1 MKISTAQK
9 IGLGLVGLLA
19 VVGIAKAAT
28 TKSQTDNIANKFLF
42 DFGSFRIH
50 EIGWSKIVFAVDGIK
65 VYNQSSISANI
76 SNLYVNIKNKNSAGS
91 LEQLF
96 TQENYINSLDIP
108 ANATSTLPSMYFSIP
123 ITSLTTLWDMFN
135 KKISQILY
143 VNVRFQVLGGYE
155 ISMDNEVNLASQ
167 MSMLS
172 ALWNNAI
179 VKIFFGNR
187 NRETTGTNSGANS
200 STNSS
205 TNSGT
210 NSGANQSAGSGS
222 TPNAGVVTNPS
233 SNAGN
238 QRQNAQVVNM
248 GSAFRV

>member
-28 TKSQTDNIANKFLF
+28 TKSQTDNIANKFIF

-50 EIGWSKIVFAVDGIK
+50 NIDWSKIIFAVDGIK
-65 VYNQSSISANI
+65 VYNQSSISASI
-76 SNLYVNIKNKNSAGS
+76 SNLYVNIKSMSSTGS

-96 TQENYINSLDIP
+96 TQENYINSLNIP

-123 ITSLTTLWDMFN
+123 ITSLTTLWDMYN
-135 KKISQILY
+135 NRISQMLY

-155 ISMDNEVNLASQ
+155 ISMDKQVSLASQ

-172 ALWNNAI
+172 TLWNNAI

-187 NRETTGTNSGANS
+187 NRETPANTNSGTNSG
-200 STNSS
+200 TNS
-205 TNSGT
+205 NT

-222 TPNAGVVTNPS
+222 TPNAGIISNPS

-238 QRQNAQVVNM
+238 QNRRQNAVVVNM
-248 GSAFRV
+248 GSVFRV

>member
-1 MKISTAQK
+1 
-9 IGLGLVGLLA
+9 
-19 VVGIAKAAT
+19 
-28 TKSQTDNIANKFLF
+28 
-42 DFGSFRIH
+42 
-50 EIGWSKIVFAVDGIK
+50 
-65 VYNQSSISANI
+65 
-76 SNLYVNIKNKNSAGS
+76 LYVNIKNKNSAGS

-179 VKIFFGNR
+179 VKIFFGSR
-187 NRETTGTNSGANS
+187 NRETPANTNSGTNSN
-200 STNSS
+200 
-205 TNSGT
+205 T

-238 QRQNAQVVNM
+238 QRQNAQVTNM

>member
-1 MKISTAQK
+1 MKISLAQK

-28 TKSQTDNIANKFLF
+28 TKSQTNNIANKFLF

-50 EIGWSKIVFAVDGIK
+50 NIDWSKITFAVDGIK
-65 VYNQSSISANI
+65 VYNQSSISASI
-76 SNLYVNIKNKNSAGS
+76 SNLYVNIKSISSTGS

-96 TQENYINSLDIP
+96 TQENYVNSLSIP

-123 ITSLTTLWDMFN
+123 ITGLTTLWDMFN
-135 KKISQILY
+135 NKISKILY

-155 ISMDNEVNLASQ
+155 ISMDKQVNLESQ

-179 VKIFFGNR
+179 VKVFFGSKNK
-187 NRETTGTNSGANS
+187 ETPNNSAGTGANSGANS
-200 STNSS
+200 
-205 TNSGT
+205 
-210 NSGANQSAGSGS
+210 GANQNASAGS
-222 TPNAGVVTNPS
+222 TPNAAAVITTSPKTDES
-233 SNAGN
+233 KQKQQSK
-238 QRQNAQVVNM
+238 VVNI
-248 GSAFRV
+248 GSFFSV